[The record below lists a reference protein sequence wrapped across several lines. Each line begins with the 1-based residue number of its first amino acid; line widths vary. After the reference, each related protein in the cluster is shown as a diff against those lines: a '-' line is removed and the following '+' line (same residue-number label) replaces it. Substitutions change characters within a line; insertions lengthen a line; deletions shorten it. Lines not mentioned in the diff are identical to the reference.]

1 MCYSLPTLDDPFND
15 RHGKPEF
22 KTRDS
27 ETKTTSPKEKTDHVK
42 GKSAPSR
49 KGTVGG
55 SISQKSNR
63 QTGKDANNKSHLE
76 KENVKMDQIGDLCCD
91 QHHDNEI
98 SDFPS
103 KFVFWCLSAIENAL
117 RHDDAYTE
125 GEGNSF
131 FLDSWGLEFS
141 KCFSTGKDLMDT
153 SGTFATTE
161 QIAWIVSAAADIFV
175 RKEKQGLSL
184 ETPFLL
190 FLVPSEKK
198 AGQVR

>member
-15 RHGKPEF
+15 RRGKPEF
-22 KTRDS
+22 KT
-27 ETKTTSPKEKTDHVK
+27 KEKTDPVK
-42 GKSAPSR
+42 GKSAHSR
-49 KGTVGG
+49 KDTVGG

-63 QTGKDANNKSHLE
+63 QTGKDANNKSHSE
-76 KENVKMDQIGDLCCD
+76 KENVKNQMTDLCCGQ
-91 QHHDNEI
+91 QHDHEI

-131 FLDSWGLEFS
+131 FLDPWGLEFS

-161 QIAWIVSAAADIFV
+161 QIAWMVSAAADIFV

-190 FLVPSEKK
+190 FLVPSEIK

>member
-15 RHGKPEF
+15 RRGKPEF
-22 KTRDS
+22 KTREP
-27 ETKTTSPKEKTDHVK
+27 ETRKERTDRVK
-42 GKSAPSR
+42 GKSAPGR

-55 SISQKSNR
+55 SISQKSNP
-63 QTGKDANNKSHLE
+63 QTGNDTNNKSYSE
-76 KENVKMDQIGDLCCD
+76 EENVKTNQ
-91 QHHDNEI
+91 QHDSEI

-117 RHDDAYTE
+117 RRDDAYTE

-153 SGTFATTE
+153 SGTFASTE
-161 QIAWIVSAAADIFV
+161 QIAWMVSAAADIFV

-190 FLVPSEKK
+190 FLVPSEQK